1 MTRGEMEHSFENLRK
16 TNGCQKTAMN
26 VLSLLPGID
35 NVLDITQ
42 SMQIGVESETYLVDQ
57 VLDMT
62 QILRNMA
69 ADVDLIEPLDTSRR
83 VLGRGNLRVQL
94 SALMQKIDA

>member
-1 MTRGEMEHSFENLRK
+1 
-16 TNGCQKTAMN
+16 
-26 VLSLLPGID
+26 
-35 NVLDITQ
+35 
-42 SMQIGVESETYLVDQ
+42 MQIGVESEIYLVDQ

-69 ADVDLIEPLDTSRR
+69 ADVDLIEPLDTSHR

>member
-1 MTRGEMEHSFENLRK
+1 
-16 TNGCQKTAMN
+16 
-26 VLSLLPGID
+26 
-35 NVLDITQ
+35 
-42 SMQIGVESETYLVDQ
+42 MQIGVESETYLVDQ

-83 VLGRGNLRVQL
+83 VLDRGNLKVQS

>member
-1 MTRGEMEHSFENLRK
+1 
-16 TNGCQKTAMN
+16 
-26 VLSLLPGID
+26 
-35 NVLDITQ
+35 
-42 SMQIGVESETYLVDQ
+42 MQIGVESKTYLVDQ

-83 VLGRGNLRVQL
+83 VLDRGNLRVQL